1 MKGILP
7 NLFKT
12 FGWSIPASFLVNVII
27 SLVLYHSKYS
37 AHDTGELVALL
48 AVGAV
53 YLNIIL
59 LIITLPGVWL
69 IGPRSWNSPR
79 VRLLLYFGGPALF
92 VTYICAVGLKAGDSE
107 VYLATAIIF
116 LVIHAIYYTKFV
128 RKAKQDANIVEL

>member
-37 AHDTGELVALL
+37 GNDTGELIALL

-53 YLNIIL
+53 YLNIIP
-59 LIITLPGVWL
+59 LILTLPGVWL
-69 IGPRSWNSPR
+69 IGPRSWNSPL

-92 VTYICAVGLKAGDSE
+92 VTGVCVAGLNSGDSE

-116 LVIHAIYYTKFV
+116 LVIRAIYYTKFV
-128 RKAKQDANIVEL
+128 RKAKQEANIAEL